1 MNVNIEELDERVK
14 TLYNACWKSFR
25 QYTNDYDIEAYAE
38 RCQQLLVQNKDS
50 ILMSSV
56 CEGINWELA
65 KVVNAMHEK
74 HQERIG
80 RNA

>member
-1 MNVNIEELDERVK
+1 MDIDELDERIK
-14 TLYNACWKSFR
+14 TLYKACWNSFR
-25 QYTNDYDIEAYAE
+25 QYTRDHDVNAYSE

-50 ILMSSV
+50 VLMSNV

-74 HQERIG
+74 HLERRTG
-80 RNA
+80 

>member
-1 MNVNIEELDERVK
+1 MNIEELDERVK

-25 QYTNDYDIEAYAE
+25 QYTNDHDIEAYSE
-38 RCQQLLVQNKDS
+38 RCQQLLAQNKDS
-50 ILMSSV
+50 ILISSV

-74 HQERIG
+74 HLERRTG
-80 RNA
+80 

>member
-1 MNVNIEELDERVK
+1 MNIEELDERVK

-65 KVVNAMHEK
+65 KVVNAMHKK

>member
-1 MNVNIEELDERVK
+1 MDIDELDERIK
-14 TLYNACWKSFR
+14 TLYNAFFNSFR
-25 QYTNDYDIEAYAE
+25 QYTRDHDVNAYSE

-50 ILMSSV
+50 VLMSNV

-74 HQERIG
+74 HLERRTG
-80 RNA
+80 

>member
-1 MNVNIEELDERVK
+1 MDIDELDEGRK
-14 TLYNACWKSFR
+14 TLYNACWNSFR
-25 QYTNDYDIEAYAE
+25 QYTRDHDVNAYSE

-50 ILMSSV
+50 VLMSNV

-74 HQERIG
+74 HLERRTG
-80 RNA
+80 

>member
-1 MNVNIEELDERVK
+1 MNIEELDERVK
-14 TLYNACWKSFR
+14 TLYNPSWKSFR